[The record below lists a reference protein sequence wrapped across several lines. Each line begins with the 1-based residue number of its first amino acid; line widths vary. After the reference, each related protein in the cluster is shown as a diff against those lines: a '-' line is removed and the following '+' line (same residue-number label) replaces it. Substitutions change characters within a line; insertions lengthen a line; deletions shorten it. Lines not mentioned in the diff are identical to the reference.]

1 KSNTEILPNFT
12 LYCTTYLLLMVRRSL
27 GSTLFPYTTLFRSIL
42 LRIDKLV
49 DRLVYLLSGWS
60 EYKYEFQTNNH
71 ERNQQQGVFEPAQHS
86 HFGMRFSIVLKHDP
100 IHATE
105 KRSLTS
111 DDAYNIWFQRLVI
124 SLRVVSERFSD
135 FPSARVHCLKRGTGA
150 VEHCHDGFAIVA
162 RKTQAIVA
170 IEQA

>member
-71 ERNQQQGVFEPAQHS
+71 ERNQQQGVFEPAQRSEEHTS
-86 HFGMRFSIVLKHDP
+86 ELQSREKMVCRLMLEKKNSAFLK
-100 IHATE
+100 E
-105 KRSLTS
+105 
-111 DDAYNIWFQRLVI
+111 
-124 SLRVVSERFSD
+124 
-135 FPSARVHCLKRGTGA
+135 
-150 VEHCHDGFAIVA
+150 
-162 RKTQAIVA
+162 
-170 IEQA
+170 